1 MDETRAAEETAAEV
15 TGVTQ
20 EEESVTGA
28 GGGGLG
34 IDAEDADM
42 LPEGWNGKAPFPET
56 EADPL
61 GLFGPEADP
70 FGGSG
75 GVPSEDRAAAGG
87 TEGASAGEAAADAAA
102 AEEQSAAGEAQET
115 GAAAAAQDAAQDA
128 AAAQDVAAA
137 QDAAPDYKA
146 LYEAEVERRNAEKFR
161 KIFRSLVEEDGM
173 PESVARLAA
182 ANELGGKVYPLEDAP
197 EAAETAEKPGKTGTE
212 SKNFAQELKELRT
225 LWPDIRE
232 MPREVMQE
240 YAKGS
245 RLVDAFAAWRT
256 KQDGE
261 TLRELRAENE
271 RLKKEMENYRR
282 APVGGV
288 STGGAKQEPVDPML
302 AAFDAEGY

>member
-1 MDETRAAEETAAEV
+1 MDETRAAEETAAAEV

-20 EEESVTGA
+20 EEESVTEA

-75 GVPSEDRAAAGG
+75 GGPSEDRAAAGR
-87 TEGASAGEAAADAAA
+87 TEEASAGEAAAETA

-115 GAAAAAQDAAQDA
+115 GADAAAQDAAADA
-128 AAAQDVAAA
+128 AAA
-137 QDAAPDYKA
+137 DAAETEAPPDYKA

-225 LWPDIRE
+225 LWPDTRE